1 MAMIKKLLFAL
12 GIIFL
17 CSEIAYSQQSTLKGT
32 VKDQTKSALAYANVY
47 LKQDDKV
54 VNYAMTNEKG
64 EYQLFGISA
73 GKYDLEITGPLG
85 CSNTYKK
92 TGISISPDVVMWE
105 HATIN
110 CGQELAAVE
119 IKWEKP
125 VFDQDETKKS
135 VTITGE
141 DLRRTPGRSI
151 TAALASVEGVT
162 MQDGAIASVR
172 GNRPDGQQTIIDG
185 VRVRGNGGVSMQS
198 IEEAELIQGGIPA
211 EYGDG
216 TSFTVITTK
225 GISKDFHGAAEIRG
239 SLEGYGNFLGALSLS
254 GPLLKGKKREDPA
267 RIGFL
272 LTGEISYDID
282 NSPAQGGTW
291 RATDETIDYL
301 IKTPLRYDPT
311 SFGVWYQSAS
321 YLESDAFYNRRVRD
335 HAGYW
340 NYLLQ
345 GKLDFLT
352 GKTHNVKISVG
363 GSYEFL
369 KAKNW
374 GRSTALF
381 NAQNN
386 SESQN
391 STMRLN
397 ARINHRVY
405 TNPSDTAIFKN
416 IMYDININYTKFNS
430 LTQDARHKDNLF
442 NYGHIG
448 YFKTTKAKF
457 YELQDIQI
465 DSIDYIG
472 MNVLTNIYDS
482 LVTFDATGSS
492 NPDLIY
498 YTQNFVDQFTPE
510 IINDY
515 YGYTVPYNL
524 TLYSQFGAL
533 RNGDQPDRV
542 YSLFYMPG
550 AITDGYSKSELTS
563 LGAKASLSVNLKDH
577 EFKLGY
583 EFEKLTSRGF
593 SVNPTPLWTMMRQKA
608 NFHINELDVD
618 NPIIHGD
625 TVDYNN
631 LINLD
636 EQTSFD
642 RNLRTSLGLDPN
654 GSDWIDI
661 DNLSPETYDLS
672 MFSAEE
678 LLVGLS
684 SSLVNYYGYDYTGT
698 QKYNKKTTIYDF
710 FNSTDENGNKT
721 YNIGAY
727 EPIYMALY
735 LQDKFSIQSLLFNI
749 GVRIDRF
756 DANQSV
762 LSDPYLFRAA
772 YTVGDLIGKGYSKNQ
787 YFTNNAGDDWV
798 VYVNQKDGTLD
809 LDNTTIIGYRN
820 GNTWYD
826 SQGQEI
832 VDPENMLG
840 ANGGPILVD
849 ALEQSAIS
857 KVDPSAFEDYKPQW
871 SIMPRVSFSF
881 PVSDNSV
888 FTAHYNIITSRPTNL
903 QLSPIDYLFI
913 EKFGTNANNIVNN
926 PNLKPQKSI
935 DYEVSFT
942 QKVSDKS
949 AIGITAYYS
958 EKRDQ
963 IQAYRYSGS
972 YPSTYYSY
980 ANLDFG
986 TVQGFSLSYDLRR
999 IKNVSLRAGY
1009 TLQFAKGTGSSAS
1022 SNLAIIA
1029 SGQPNL
1035 RTLNNLSFDQRHR
1048 ISANLDYR
1056 FEGGADYN
1064 GPKTQYSKK
1073 GTNKVKE
1080 IRWLENT
1087 GITLLLSA
1095 ASGLPYSRSS
1105 TPYSTYVTGTASQL
1119 SGSINGSHKP
1129 WTFQCDIRIDK
1140 TFMFNLNSKDKEG
1153 KQRNS
1158 KNAYL
1163 LVYLDITNIFNFKN
1177 IISVYT
1183 YTGNPD
1189 DDGYLSATEYQQQI
1203 NSQIYV
1209 PSYINYYNMIMQNP
1223 YNYSTPARVSLGL
1236 QFGF

>member
-32 VKDQTKSALAYANVY
+32 VKDQTDAALAYATVLLMQDGNV
-47 LKQDDKV
+47 V
-54 VNYAMTNEKG
+54 ANTNTNDKG
-64 EYQLFGISA
+64 EYQIFGISA
-73 GKYDLEITGPLG
+73 GKYDLQITGALG

-92 TGISISPDVVMWE
+92 TGISITTSAVVFE
-105 HATIN
+105 NATIT
-110 CGQELAAVE
+110 CGNELPPV
-119 IKWEKP
+119 IITWEKP
-125 VFDQDETKKS
+125 VFDGTETKKAI
-135 VTITGE
+135 TISGDE
-141 DLRRTPGRSI
+141 LRKVPGRSI
-151 TAALASVEGVT
+151 TAALANAGSVT
-162 MQDGAIASVR
+162 MENGQMTSVR
-172 GNRPDGQQTIIDG
+172 GNRQEGQQTIIDG

-225 GISKDFHGAAEIRG
+225 GISKDFHGSAEVRG
-239 SLEGYGNFLGALSLS
+239 SVEGYGNFLGAISLS
-254 GPLLKGKKREDPA
+254 GPLLKGKTSNDPA
-267 RIGFL
+267 RMGFL
-272 LTGEISYDID
+272 LTGEVSYDVD

-301 IKTPLRYDPT
+301 IKNPLQYDANE
-311 SFGVWYQSAS
+311 FGVWSQSAS
-321 YLESDAFYNRRVRD
+321 YLESDAFYKRRVRD
-335 HAGYW
+335 NAGNW

-352 GKTHNVKISVG
+352 GETHNVKISIG

-369 KAKNW
+369 KGKNW
-374 GRSTALF
+374 SRSTALF

-386 SESQN
+386 SETQN
-391 STMRLN
+391 STMRLT

-405 TNPSDTAIFKN
+405 TNSSDTAIFKN

-430 LTQDARHKDNLF
+430 LTQDARHQDNLF

-448 YFKTTKAKF
+448 YFKTTKANY
-457 YELQDIQI
+457 YELQDIEI
-465 DSIDYIG
+465 DSIKYYDMY
-472 MNVLTNIYDS
+472 VLTNVYDS
-482 LVTFDATGSS
+482 LVTFNATGSC
-492 NPDLIY
+492 NPDLVY
-498 YTQNFVDQFTPE
+498 YTQNFVDQFSPE
-510 IINDY
+510 TINDY
-515 YGYTVPYNL
+515 YGYTVPYDL

-533 RNGDQPDRV
+533 RNGDQPDAV

-550 AITDGYSKSELTS
+550 TVTSGYSKSELTS
-563 LGAKASLSVNLKDH
+563 IGAKASLSMNLKDH

-593 SVNPTPLWTMMRQKA
+593 SVNPTALWTLMRQKA
-608 NFHINELDVD
+608 NFHISELDVD
-618 NPIIHGD
+618 NPILHGD
-625 TVDYNN
+625 TVDYNP

-636 EQTSFD
+636 EQTTFD
-642 RNLRTSLGLDPN
+642 RNLRTALGLDPD

-684 SSLVNYYGYDYTGT
+684 SSLVSYYGYDYTGT
-698 QKYNKKTTIYDF
+698 HKYNKKTTIYDF

-749 GVRIDRF
+749 GLRIDRF

-772 YTVGDLIGKGYSKNQ
+772 YTVGELVEKGYLKDQ
-787 YFTNNAGDDWV
+787 YFTSNAGDDWV

-809 LDNTTIIGYRN
+809 LDNTSIIGYRS

-826 SQGQEI
+826 SQGQE
-832 VDPENMLG
+832 VDDPENMLG
-840 ANGGPILVD
+840 ANGGPILED
-849 ALEQSAIS
+849 ALESGAIS
-857 KVDPSAFEDYKPQW
+857 KVDASAFEDYKPQW
-871 SIMPRVSFSF
+871 SVMPRVSFSF

-903 QLSPIDYLFI
+903 QLSPVDYLFI
-913 EKFGTNANNIVNN
+913 EKFGTSSSNIVNN

-935 DYEVSFT
+935 DYEISFT

-949 AIGITAYYS
+949 AVGITAYYS

-963 IQAYRYSGS
+963 IQSYRYSGS

-986 TVQGFSLSYDLRR
+986 TVQGFSFSYDLRR

-1009 TLQFAKGTGSSAS
+1009 TLQFAKGTGSSSS

-1035 RTLNNLSFDQRHR
+1035 RTLNNLAFDQRHR
-1048 ISANLDYR
+1048 ISANIDYR
-1056 FEGGADYN
+1056 FDGGANYN
-1064 GPKTQYSKK
+1064 GPTGHIVKK
-1073 GTNKVKE
+1073 GTNTVKD
-1080 IRWLENT
+1080 IRWFENT
-1087 GITLLLSA
+1087 GITILFSA

-1105 TPYSTYVTGTASQL
+1105 TPYSTYVSGTSSQL

-1153 KQRNS
+1153 KQKNS
-1158 KNAYL
+1158 KNASL
-1163 LVYLDITNIFNFKN
+1163 LVYLDITNVFNFKN

-1183 YTGNPD
+1183 YTGNAD
-1189 DDGYLSATEYQQQI
+1189 DDGYLSATEYQEQI
-1203 NSQIYV
+1203 NSQIYT
-1209 PSYINYYNMIMQNP
+1209 PSYINYYNMTVQNP